1 MHLLPT
7 TLFLLIHL
15 TSHLTISQ
23 SIGDRINQFDPQWH
37 CNVDSWESKR
47 EDCDKAIDSNDNTF
61 WHSQYNPTD
70 DPLPHRITIDM
81 GRLYAVRSLTVL
93 PRQDG
98 NGNGNIGNWRISL
111 SPDAEE
117 TARTV
122 SGTWEDDSS
131 RKTVDFGNATLAR
144 YVRLEAFTE
153 AGDRGPWTSVAQID
167 VYEDNGTAEP
177 NPPSTPNASPG
188 GNGSGNRNPSNRGSS
203 NKDSSAADSN
213 ARVVIVDG
221 QTTTLGA
228 SPTGGMM
235 GGYRNSSRSTTIGMN
250 TSTTATA
257 TSTSS
262 LSVETATSEQTT
274 ATAAPGEG
282 VGGAPPASEAMSG
295 RVSGLGVT
303 MVGLTAAVVVASMF
317 FQL

>member
-1 MHLLPT
+1 MYLLPT

-15 TSHLTISQ
+15 TSHLTTSQ

-37 CNVDSWESKR
+37 CNVDSWESTD
-47 EDCDKAIDSNDNTF
+47 EDCDKAIDSNDNTY

-81 GRLYAVRSLTVL
+81 GRLYAVRSLTYL

-98 NGNGNIGNWRISL
+98 NSNGNIGDWRISL
-111 SPDAEE
+111 SPDAQE
-117 TARTV
+117 TARSV
-122 SGTWEDDSS
+122 NGTWEDDSS

-144 YVRLEAFTE
+144 YMRLEAFTE
-153 AGDRGPWTSVAQID
+153 AGDRGTWTSVAQID
-167 VYEDNGTAEP
+167 IYEDNGTAEP

-188 GNGSGNRNPSNRGSS
+188 GNSSNRGSS
-203 NKDSSAADSN
+203 NRDSSNRDSSAADSN

-228 SPTGGMM
+228 RPTGGVM

-262 LSVETATSEQTT
+262 TSVETATSEQTT

-282 VGGAPPASEAMSG
+282 VGGVTPASDAMSG

-303 MVGLTAAVVVASMF
+303 MVGLTAAVVVATMF